1 MSSIPNF
8 VLPGYHVI
16 GYDHINLPT
25 NQHAIYS
32 TRPNL
37 LSFAES
43 DSENHPS
50 TSITELVT
58 ATTPRPITSM
68 ILGEPKKPSR
78 FTLRLLARP
87 LLRLRTRPTTTTTAA
102 STTSSTARP
111 QRPFRGRK
119 CDVLLRRM
127 RRASRSKNFKPLRRE
142 RMKRS
147 AHSYSNTIF
156 RCLAENFE
164 EYATK
169 RG

>member
-1 MSSIPNF
+1 MQFI
-8 VLPGYHVI
+8 
-16 GYDHINLPT
+16 
-25 NQHAIYS
+25 QYS
-32 TRPNL
+32 APCYNEF

-50 TSITELVT
+50 TSIAELVT